1 MNLKKIAI
9 TLALAVCLIVPGI
22 APSTT
27 YAAEPTK
34 TQLQKQVKELKAQI
48 QTKNNTIKK
57 LESQLNNSYILKSV
71 NSQLFYQGYLSP
83 KNVTFGNV
91 AAPTLLDYKGVYY
104 APIPKIASML
114 SLPYSKSSNTVYI
127 GSKPEGQFMTD
138 IKSLLPFNNKS
149 YEVNGNMSL
158 GGISYNKGIRLS
170 AGYGQT
176 YSINLGGKYTTIQG
190 LVGNEPNPELYKSDI
205 KITDENDNV
214 LFESKLSQ
222 HDLPEKLDINV
233 KGVKN
238 IKIYLY
244 NGYHGAKV
252 SLVNLTIK

>member
-1 MNLKKIAI
+1 MNLKKIAL
-9 TLALAVCLIVPGI
+9 TLALAGGLAITGI

-27 YAAEPTK
+27 HAAEPTK
-34 TQLQKQVKELKAQI
+34 TQLQKQVKELKAQLQSKNTKI
-48 QTKNNTIKK
+48 QN

-83 KNVTFGNV
+83 KKVTIGNV
-91 AAPTLLDYKGVYY
+91 AVPTLLDYKGVYY
-104 APIPKIASML
+104 APVQKLASMQ
-114 SLPYSKSSNTVYI
+114 SLPYSTSSKTVYI
-127 GSKPEGQFMTD
+127 GSKPEGQFMMD
-138 IKSLLPFNNKS
+138 IKSLLPFNNKK

-158 GGISYNKGIRLS
+158 GGESYNKGIKLK
-170 AGYGQT
+170 ANWEET

-190 LVGNEPNPELYKSDI
+190 LIGHEGNGSSTANI

-214 LFESKLSQ
+214 LFESEISKD
-222 HDLPEKLDINV
+222 DLPKELDIDV

-238 IKIYLY
+238 IKIYV
-244 NGYHGAKV
+244 NTWGSFEV